1 MRQPALTLLIVVTAV
16 ACNCDLANASFMS
29 GQDVKSPTLQSARRV
44 LRPTLLALVRR
55 QHGSGIAA
63 TSGPYVAP
71 RSGSAAAAPDA
82 MTCSPGLHCYPG
94 PGLRSYPDYGDI
106 GPNGSADCTFAA
118 AADWEQ
124 IVLGFAPAPSTIED
138 EFVAAGGTDEG
149 LAQDALWTYWTELGI
164 GGATL
169 SSITPVPLGRDDVE
183 AAVRGSGAII
193 AQLLLSGSPLG
204 QFAPTPGLHDL
215 VVDGFTPIGP
225 LVVSWG
231 RTEQLTWAQ
240 WEEQAVGAWAVA
252 ARAAA
257 AGTG

>member
-1 MRQPALTLLIVVTAV
+1 MRQAALTLLIVVTAV
-16 ACNCDLANASFMS
+16 ACNCCLANASFI
-29 GQDVKSPTLQSARRV
+29 GGIDIKSPTLQSARRAF
-44 LRPTLLALVRR
+44 RPALLALVRR
-55 QHGSGIAA
+55 QPRTAIVAA
-63 TSGPYVAP
+63 SSPHVVP
-71 RSGSAAAAPDA
+71 RSGPAAPAPDV
-82 MTCSPGLHCYPG
+82 MPCSPGLHCYPG
-94 PGLRSYPDYGDI
+94 PGFRSYPDYGDI

-124 IVLGFAPAPSTIED
+124 IVLGFAPDPSTIED

-149 LAQDALWTYWTELGI
+149 LAQDALWTYWTEIGI

-169 SSITPVPLGRDDVE
+169 SSITPVLLDRDDVE

-193 AQLLLSGSPLG
+193 AQLQLLGSPLG

-231 RTEQLTWAQ
+231 RTEQLTWNH
-240 WEEQAVGAWAVA
+240 WEEQAVGAWTVV
-252 ARAAA
+252 A